1 VLADS
6 VTVLSENYRFGFR
19 NEGDFDLR
27 NNAAGAVIPW
37 WDVDN
42 DGSLDL
48 LSEIATLKS
57 ARLSNGFFTNNFVT
71 NGLSS
76 GTFNADGSGL
86 IPPDTLPT
94 VPRLGDSNYASA
106 PPNTINADEVRDS
119 SYFNN
124 FATPVQ
130 RRGNFP
136 QYLMEVCVKL
146 PVAACGPNDWFINPG
161 TSIKASTVIG
171 APYVRA
177 TSLTDASN
185 FKAGTTVD
193 PPVPELQRFPRR
205 VAFERST
212 VAATLDDLPA
222 VPTQPLGIDGSNTT
236 VSATVATPV
245 PNSLW
250 FGMKNSAGNLNYD
263 TAASAYLVNTNG
275 TDGNGLPLPPV
286 VADSKVQPLLLPVL
300 QIQTVV
306 DADGVRTQ
314 SPPAGTGTTSIA
326 RNSRWMPPAV
336 TTSQNMIVGTGD
348 TPSRQLTSTSGD
360 FNGGLQ
366 NLPRF
371 LENWNKT
378 VPATSTIKGSFIQ
391 LNRSAYNTA
400 PYLPILNAVPPNV
413 PTPVAPNPPDPQIK
427 SLFFAT
433 GLPTP
438 ENRYRTDNGGGR
450 IPSFTPPGR
459 NWGYDVGILSQ
470 SPDLFTQRFTAP
482 PTATQPAEY
491 FREVPR
497 NDEWVTTLLCGK
509 TAISNVKAVSDTYR
523 SPNCP
528 N

>member
-1 VLADS
+1 
-6 VTVLSENYRFGFR
+6 
-19 NEGDFDLR
+19 
-27 NNAAGAVIPW
+27 
-37 WDVDN
+37 
-42 DGSLDL
+42 
-48 LSEIATLKS
+48 
-57 ARLSNGFFTNNFVT
+57 
-71 NGLSS
+71 
-76 GTFNADGSGL
+76 
-86 IPPDTLPT
+86 
-94 VPRLGDSNYASA
+94 
-106 PPNTINADEVRDS
+106 
-119 SYFNN
+119 
-124 FATPVQ
+124 
-130 RRGNFP
+130 
-136 QYLMEVCVKL
+136 MEVCVKL
-146 PVAACGPNDWFINPG
+146 PVAACGPNDWFINPQG
-161 TSIKASTVIG
+161 AGIKASDTTSSIG
-171 APYVRA
+171 QTYTQA

-185 FKAGTTVD
+185 FKAGTTVY

-205 VAFERST
+205 VAFKRSFI
-212 VAATLDDLPA
+212 VGSTLDDLP
-222 VPTQPLGIDGSNTT
+222 PGDPQPIGIDGAT
-236 VSATVATPV
+236 VSDAAATAVD
-245 PNSLW
+245 NSLW
-250 FGMKNSAGNLNYD
+250 FGMTNGPGNLNYD
-263 TAASAYLVNTNG
+263 TGVSPYLLNTTAG
-275 TDGNGLPLPPV
+275 AIDGNGLELPQ
-286 VADSKVQPLLLPVL
+286 AAEDSKVQPLLLPVL

-378 VPATSTIKGSFIQ
+378 GGATSTIKGSFIQ

-400 PYLPILNAVPPNV
+400 PYLPILNAVPPDV
-413 PTPVAPNPPDPQIK
+413 PVAVAPNPLDREIK

-438 ENRYRTDNGGGR
+438 QNRYRTDNGGFR
-450 IPSFTPPGR
+450 IPFFTPPGR

-509 TAISNVKAVSDTYR
+509 TAQGVKAVSDTYR
-523 SPNCP
+523 GTNCP